1 MGMERPVLHDPL
13 MGKIIFGGKMFFLG
27 TNRLLRPWLL
37 PFGLTP
43 ARFNMMIA
51 IASQRGGIP
60 QHLLRSLLGVST
72 ATICRML
79 KSLEKLGYVRRTP
92 HPANPRRRWLT
103 LTAAGAFRLREAVI
117 DIVDSVALPWSIA
130 EMLNPFPG
138 NRRSA
143 DAAIRKTD
151 RIFTRAR
158 VLLGDIAKLRFPF
171 EAKLSPE

>member
-1 MGMERPVLHDPL
+1 

-60 QHLLRSLLGVST
+60 QQQLRSLLGVTT

-79 KSLEKLGYVRRTP
+79 KSLEELGFIRRTP
-92 HPANPRRRWLT
+92 HPQNARHRWLT
-103 LTAAGAFRLREAVI
+103 LTAAGAFRLREAII
-117 DIVDSVALPWSIA
+117 DVVDSVALPFTIA
-130 EMLNPFPG
+130 ELLNPFPG

-158 VLLGDIAKLRFPF
+158 INLGDIATLQFPF
-171 EAKLSPE
+171 EHKLSPA